1 MHNVVEQTTNHR
13 MAPTYVYDRWMMDG
27 EFFLLL
33 AKVCGAMCCRPA
45 CKPVNEATSKS
56 ILGYQYDQLL
66 SPCRCK
72 VSPLHPLSLIITH
85 TYQALNIL
93 IIAKVI
99 KAVKLRHLISL
110 ACQLPCL
117 HGAACLFRWPHIYLS
132 ARGHAWS
139 GTCMHLHVKRICS
152 SKWLVLPFRRR
163 LWLQSYLGIFPA
175 YHLV

>member
-1 MHNVVEQTTNHR
+1 ME
-13 MAPTYVYDRWMMDG
+13 
-27 EFFLLL
+27 L
-33 AKVCGAMCCRPA
+33 CCRPA
-45 CKPVNEATSKS
+45 CKRVNEATSKS

-117 HGAACLFRWPHIYLS
+117 HGAACLFRWPHIPFCKRVCLI
-132 ARGHAWS
+132 GNMHAFACKENMFQQMIGS
-139 GTCMHLHVKRICS
+139 
-152 SKWLVLPFRRR
+152 P
-163 LWLQSYLGIFPA
+163 FPA
-175 YHLV
+175 PFVVAKLPGNISCLSSCIACNWQQATTTTYVQRQVTLAT